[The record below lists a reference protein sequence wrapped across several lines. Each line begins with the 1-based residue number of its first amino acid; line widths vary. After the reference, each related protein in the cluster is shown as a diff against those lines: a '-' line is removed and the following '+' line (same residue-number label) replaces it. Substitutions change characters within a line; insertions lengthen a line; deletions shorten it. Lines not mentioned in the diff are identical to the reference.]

1 MMKIFEFDGPV
12 FRFISTLVDLIFLN
26 ILIIIFSIPII
37 TIGASFTAGHFTA
50 LKMRRGE
57 GTMVKTFWKS
67 FKMNFVQSTILEI
80 VLVVLAVMT
89 LFLVSAAGGDLEK
102 MESLIHL
109 FILFFWV
116 CIFFTVMWAF
126 PLQARFINPLL
137 VTLRNAYG
145 LSVRHM
151 LRTIY
156 MLIVYLLPIVLV
168 VLNVKFISIV
178 VLFGISG
185 PIYISVL
192 MYNKIFEKLEDD
204 VKGVQLCKGEKEND
218 LHGQ

>member
-1 MMKIFEFDGPV
+1 MMKFFEFDGPV

-26 ILIIIFSIPII
+26 ILIVIFSIPII
-37 TIGASFTAGHFTA
+37 TIGAAFTAGHFTA

-57 GTMVKTFWKS
+57 GTIVKTFWKS
-67 FKMNFVQSTILEI
+67 FKVNFVQSTILEI
-80 VLVVLAVMT
+80 VLAVLAFMT
-89 LFLVSAAGGDLEK
+89 LFLVSAAGGDLEQ

-116 CIFFTVMWAF
+116 CIFFTAMWAF

-168 VLNVKFISIV
+168 ILNVKFISIV
-178 VLFGISG
+178 ILFGVSG

-204 VKGVQLCKGEKEND
+204 IKGVQLCEEEKEND

>member
-1 MMKIFEFDGPV
+1 MMKFFEFDGPV

-37 TIGASFTAGHFTA
+37 TIGAACTAGHFTA

-67 FKMNFVQSTILEI
+67 FKVNFVQSTILEI
-80 VLVVLAVMT
+80 VLAVLAVMT
-89 LFLVSAAGGDLEK
+89 LFLVSAAGGDLEQ

-116 CIFFTVMWAF
+116 CIFFTAMWAF

-204 VKGVQLCKGEKEND
+204 VKGVQLCKGEKESD

>member
-1 MMKIFEFDGPV
+1 MRFFEFDGPV

-26 ILIIIFSIPII
+26 VLMIIFSIPLI

-57 GTMVKTFWKS
+57 GTIVKTFWKS
-67 FKMNFVQSTILEI
+67 FRVNFVQSTILEI
-80 VLVVLAVMT
+80 ILGVLAVVT
-89 LFLVSAAGGDLEK
+89 LLLISIAGGDLEK

-116 CIFFTVMWAF
+116 CIIFTAIWAF
-126 PLQARFINPLL
+126 PLQARFINPLW

-151 LRTIY
+151 LRTVY

-168 VLNVKFISIV
+168 LLNVKFISIV
-178 VLFGISG
+178 VLFGMSG

-204 VKGVQLCKGEKEND
+204 VKGVQLCEEETESD
-218 LHGQ
+218 LLGQ

>member
-1 MMKIFEFDGPV
+1 MRFFEFDGPV

-26 ILIIIFSIPII
+26 VLMIIFSIPLI

-57 GTMVKTFWKS
+57 GTVLKTFWKS
-67 FKMNFVQSTILEI
+67 FKLNFVQSTILEI
-80 VLVVLAVMT
+80 ILAALAVVT
-89 LFLVSAAGGDLEK
+89 LFLVAVAGGDLEK

-116 CIFFTVMWAF
+116 CILFTAIWVF
-126 PLQARFINPLL
+126 PLQARFINPLI
-137 VTLRNAYG
+137 VTIKNAYG
-145 LSVRHM
+145 LSIRYM

-156 MLIVYLLPIVLV
+156 MLIIYLLPIVLV
-168 VLNVKFISIV
+168 LLNVKFISVV
-178 VLFGISG
+178 VLFGMSG

-192 MYNKIFEKLEDD
+192 MYNKVFEKLEDD
-204 VKGVQLCKGEKEND
+204 VKGVQLCEEETESD
-218 LHGQ
+218 LLGQ

>member
-26 ILIIIFSIPII
+26 ILIIVFSIPII

-57 GTMVKTFWKS
+57 GTIVKTFWKS
-67 FKMNFVQSTILEI
+67 FKVNFVQSTILEI
-80 VLVVLAVMT
+80 ILAVLAVMT
-89 LFLVSAAGGDLEK
+89 LFLVSVAGGDLEK

-116 CIFFTVMWAF
+116 CILFTAIWAF

-168 VLNVKFISIV
+168 LLNVKFISIV
-178 VLFGISG
+178 ILFGVSG

-192 MYNKIFEKLEDD
+192 MYNKIFKKLED
-204 VKGVQLCKGEKEND
+204 ENRS
-218 LHGQ
+218 

>member
-1 MMKIFEFDGPV
+1 MKFFEFDGPV

-57 GTMVKTFWKS
+57 GTIIKTFFKS
-67 FKMNFVQSTILEI
+67 FKVNFAQSTIIELI
-80 VLVVLAVMT
+80 LIALIILTLYLVAI
-89 LFLVSAAGGDLEK
+89 AGGDLEK

-116 CIFFTVMWAF
+116 CIFFTVIWAF

-137 VTLRNAYG
+137 VTLKNAYG
-145 LSVRHM
+145 LSIRHM

-156 MLIVYLLPIVLV
+156 MFIVYLLPIVLV
-168 VLNVKFISIV
+168 LLNVKFISIV

-185 PIYISVL
+185 PIYISAM
-192 MYNKIFEKLEDD
+192 MYNKIFEKLENEIKNAD
-204 VKGVQLCKGEKEND
+204 GSKEE
-218 LHGQ
+218 

>member
-1 MMKIFEFDGPV
+1 MKFFEFDGPV

-26 ILIIIFSIPII
+26 ILIVIFSIPII
-37 TIGASFTAGHFTA
+37 TIGAAFTAGHFTA

-57 GTMVKTFWKS
+57 GTIVKTFWKS
-67 FKMNFVQSTILEI
+67 FKVNFVQSTILEI
-80 VLVVLAVMT
+80 VLAVLAVMT
-89 LFLVSAAGGDLEK
+89 LFLVSAAGGDLEQ

-116 CIFFTVMWAF
+116 CIFFTAMWAF

-168 VLNVKFISIV
+168 LLNVKFISIV
-178 VLFGISG
+178 ILFGVSG

-192 MYNKIFEKLEDD
+192 MYNKIFKKLED
-204 VKGVQLCKGEKEND
+204 ENRS
-218 LHGQ
+218 

>member
-1 MMKIFEFDGPV
+1 MRFFEFDGPV

-26 ILIIIFSIPII
+26 VLMIIFSIPLI

-57 GTMVKTFWKS
+57 GTVLKTFWKS
-67 FKMNFVQSTILEI
+67 FKLNFVQSTILEI
-80 VLVVLAVMT
+80 ILAALAVVT
-89 LFLVSAAGGDLEK
+89 LFLVTVAGGDLEK

-116 CIFFTVMWAF
+116 CILFTAIWVF
-126 PLQARFINPLL
+126 PLQARFINPLI
-137 VTLRNAYG
+137 VTIKNAYG
-145 LSVRHM
+145 LSIRYM

-156 MLIVYLLPIVLV
+156 MLIIYLLPIVLV
-168 VLNVKFISIV
+168 LLNVKFISVV
-178 VLFGISG
+178 VLFGMSG

-192 MYNKIFEKLEDD
+192 MYNKVFEKLEDD
-204 VKGVQLCKGEKEND
+204 VKGVQLCEEETESD
-218 LHGQ
+218 LLGQ

>member
-1 MMKIFEFDGPV
+1 MKFFEFDGPV

-26 ILIIIFSIPII
+26 ILIVIFSIPII
-37 TIGASFTAGHFTA
+37 TIGAAFTAGHFTA

-57 GTMVKTFWKS
+57 GTIVKTFWKS
-67 FKMNFVQSTILEI
+67 FKMNFIQSTILEI
-80 VLVVLAVMT
+80 VLAVLAIMT
-89 LFLVSAAGGDLEK
+89 LFLVSVAGGDLEQ

-116 CIFFTVMWAF
+116 CIFFAAMWAF

-151 LRTIY
+151 LRSIY

-168 VLNVKFISIV
+168 LLNVKFISIV
-178 VLFGISG
+178 ILFGVSG

-204 VKGVQLCKGEKEND
+204 IKGVQLCEEEKEND

>member
-1 MMKIFEFDGPV
+1 MKFFEFDGPV

-26 ILIIIFSIPII
+26 ILIVIFSIPII
-37 TIGASFTAGHFTA
+37 TIGAAFTAGHFTA

-57 GTMVKTFWKS
+57 GTIVKTFWKS
-67 FKMNFVQSTILEI
+67 FKVNFVQSTILEI
-80 VLVVLAVMT
+80 VLAVLAVMT
-89 LFLVSAAGGDLEK
+89 LFLVSAAGGDLEQ

-116 CIFFTVMWAF
+116 CIFFTAMWAF

-168 VLNVKFISIV
+168 LLNVKFISIV
-178 VLFGISG
+178 ILFGVSG

-204 VKGVQLCKGEKEND
+204 IKGVQLCEEEKEND

>member
-1 MMKIFEFDGPV
+1 MMKFFEFDGPV

-26 ILIIIFSIPII
+26 ILIVIFSIPII
-37 TIGASFTAGHFTA
+37 TIGAAFTAGHFTA

-57 GTMVKTFWKS
+57 GTIVKTFWKS
-67 FKMNFVQSTILEI
+67 FKVNFVQSTILEI
-80 VLVVLAVMT
+80 VLAVLAVMT
-89 LFLVSAAGGDLEK
+89 LFLVSAAGGDLEQ

-116 CIFFTVMWAF
+116 CIFFTAMWAF

-168 VLNVKFISIV
+168 LLNVKFISIV
-178 VLFGISG
+178 ILFGVSG

-204 VKGVQLCKGEKEND
+204 IKGVQLCEEEKEND

>member
-1 MMKIFEFDGPV
+1 MKFFEFDGPV

-26 ILIIIFSIPII
+26 ILIVIFSIPII
-37 TIGASFTAGHFTA
+37 TIGAAFTAGHFTA

-57 GTMVKTFWKS
+57 GTIVKTFWKS
-67 FKMNFVQSTILEI
+67 FKVNFVQSTILEI
-80 VLVVLAVMT
+80 VLAVLAVMT
-89 LFLVSAAGGDLEK
+89 LFLVSAAGGDLEQ

-116 CIFFTVMWAF
+116 CIFFTAMWAF

-168 VLNVKFISIV
+168 LLNVKFISIV
-178 VLFGISG
+178 ILFGVSG

-204 VKGVQLCKGEKEND
+204 IKGVQLCKEEMEKD

>member
-1 MMKIFEFDGPV
+1 MKFFEFDGPV

-26 ILIIIFSIPII
+26 ILIVIFSIPII
-37 TIGASFTAGHFTA
+37 TIGAAFTAGHFTA

-80 VLVVLAVMT
+80 VLAVLAVMT
-89 LFLVSAAGGDLEK
+89 IFLVSAAGGDLEQ

-116 CIFFTVMWAF
+116 CIFFTAMWAF

-168 VLNVKFISIV
+168 LLNVKFISIV
-178 VLFGISG
+178 ILFGVSG

-204 VKGVQLCKGEKEND
+204 IKGVQLCEEEKEND

>member
-1 MMKIFEFDGPV
+1 MRFFEFDGPV

-26 ILIIIFSIPII
+26 VLMIIFSIPLI

-57 GTMVKTFWKS
+57 GNVLKTFWKS
-67 FKMNFVQSTILEI
+67 FKLNFVQSTILEI
-80 VLVVLAVMT
+80 ILAALAVVT
-89 LFLVSAAGGDLEK
+89 LFLVAVAGGDLEK

-116 CIFFTVMWAF
+116 CILFTAIWVF
-126 PLQARFINPLL
+126 PLQARFINPLI
-137 VTLRNAYG
+137 VTIKNAYG
-145 LSVRHM
+145 LSIRYM

-156 MLIVYLLPIVLV
+156 MLIIYLLPIVLV
-168 VLNVKFISIV
+168 LLNVKFISVV
-178 VLFGISG
+178 VLFGMSG

-192 MYNKIFEKLEDD
+192 MYNKVFEKLEDD
-204 VKGVQLCKGEKEND
+204 VKGVQLCEEETESD
-218 LHGQ
+218 LLGQ

>member
-1 MMKIFEFDGPV
+1 MKIFEFDGPV

-26 ILIIIFSIPII
+26 ILIVIFSIPII
-37 TIGASFTAGHFTA
+37 TIGAAFTAGHFTA

-57 GTMVKTFWKS
+57 GTIVKTFWKS
-67 FKMNFVQSTILEI
+67 FKVNFVQSTILEI
-80 VLVVLAVMT
+80 VLAVLAVMT
-89 LFLVSAAGGDLEK
+89 LFLVSAAGGDLEQ

-116 CIFFTVMWAF
+116 CIFFTAMWAF

-204 VKGVQLCKGEKEND
+204 IKGVQLCKEEMEKD

>member
-1 MMKIFEFDGPV
+1 MMKFFEFDGPI

-26 ILIIIFSIPII
+26 ILIIIFSLPVI

-57 GTMVKTFWKS
+57 GTIVKTFWKS
-67 FKMNFVQSTILEI
+67 FKVNFVQSTILEI
-80 VLVVLAVMT
+80 ILAVLAVVT
-89 LFLVSAAGGDLEK
+89 IFIISVAGGNLEK

-116 CIFFTVMWAF
+116 CIFFTAIWVF
-126 PLQARFINPLL
+126 PLQARFINPLF
-137 VTLRNAYG
+137 VTLKNAYG
-145 LSVRHM
+145 FSIRYM

-168 VLNVKFISIV
+168 ILNVKFISIV
-178 VLFGISG
+178 ILFGISG

-192 MYNKIFEKLEDD
+192 IYNKIFEKLEDD
-204 VKGVQLCKGEKEND
+204 IKGVQLCEEKTEND
-218 LHGQ
+218 LHGR

>member
-1 MMKIFEFDGPV
+1 MKIFEFDGPV

-26 ILIIIFSIPII
+26 ILIIVFSIPII

-57 GTMVKTFWKS
+57 GTIVKTFWKS
-67 FKMNFVQSTILEI
+67 FKVNFVQSTILEI
-80 VLVVLAVMT
+80 ILAVLAVMT
-89 LFLVSAAGGDLEK
+89 LFLVSVAGGDLEK

-109 FILFFWV
+109 FILFFWA
-116 CIFFTVMWAF
+116 CILFTAIWAF

-168 VLNVKFISIV
+168 LLNVKFISIV
-178 VLFGISG
+178 ILFGVSG

-204 VKGVQLCKGEKEND
+204 IKGVQLCEEEKEND